1 LLGFYLDKARR
12 HHLDGDTH
20 QRLRRQIDKLI
31 TDGSNFGAAMPNG
44 SDVGYVFC
52 PELRTAHPESIGKR
66 EDEKAEVYLFGPAPL
81 PEVGLGGITTPAR
94 PSSGSKSST
103 EISASTDLASDSDE
117 AATPSATSG
126 PGTVQVATELD
137 AVVGPVTVGLGQHV
151 ATGEEVQWR
160 VSIEGNPH
168 LMVLGLPGMG
178 KTTSLI
184 SIFRQLAV
192 AGIIPIVFSYHHD
205 IDERLAEELGG
216 VESVDYQEL
225 GFNPLLVDPTSPV
238 AHIDA
243 ASELRDIFAAIF
255 PDLGDLQTEE
265 IRQAI
270 KQSYADQG
278 WGQGDF
284 TSAPPPPSFQA
295 FFDILAAKPKPN
307 AGLMARLNELN
318 DYGFFSA
325 AGEVR
330 SLLDV
335 RRPVVLRIHRTSNEL
350 LQRAFS
356 SFVLYSIY
364 KEMFRRGVQRHLT
377 HAVVFDEAHR
387 ASRLKLLPTMA
398 KECRKYGLA
407 LIVASQEARDFDSS
421 LYASIASYL
430 ALRVTEN
437 DARVIARL
445 VSVSGT
451 KARVVDRLKQLPKF
465 HALYFTEGE
474 SRPVQIALTP

>member
-1 LLGFYLDKARR
+1 MQA
-12 HHLDGDTH
+12 
-20 QRLRRQIDKLI
+20 
-31 TDGSNFGAAMPNG
+31 
-44 SDVGYVFC
+44 V
-52 PELRTAHPESIGKR
+52 ELP
-66 EDEKAEVYLFGPAPL
+66 
-81 PEVGLGGITTPAR
+81 
-94 PSSGSKSST
+94 
-103 EISASTDLASDSDE
+103 
-117 AATPSATSG
+117 
-126 PGTVQVATELD
+126 
-137 AVVGPVTVGLGQHV
+137 
-151 ATGEEVQWR
+151 
-160 VSIEGNPH
+160 
-168 LMVLGLPGMG
+168 
-178 KTTSLI
+178 
-184 SIFRQLAV
+184 
-192 AGIIPIVFSYHHD
+192 
-205 IDERLAEELGG
+205 
-216 VESVDYQEL
+216 
-225 GFNPLLVDPTSPV
+225 
-238 AHIDA
+238 
-243 ASELRDIFAAIF
+243 
-255 PDLGDLQTEE
+255 GDLQTEE

-278 WGQGDF
+278 WGQGGF
-284 TSAPPPPSFQA
+284 TSAPPPPPSFQA

-421 LYASIASYL
+421 LYAAIANYL
-430 ALRVTEN
+430 TLRVTEN

-465 HALYFTEGE
+465 HALYFTEGA
-474 SRPVQIALTP
+474 SRPVQIALRP